1 MSLKLNQHISREFNA
16 ELERIRSQV
25 LRMGGLV
32 EAQLVQAIRAL
43 LEADVDLAMQVRKAD
58 KRINELEVEI
68 DGECTEIVAR
78 RQPAATDLRL
88 IMGVSKTI
96 SDLERIGDEAKR
108 IAKMVDTDLAGHL
121 PEHMSMEI
129 GYMADLARGMLHDV
143 LDAFAR
149 LDADD
154 ALKIAQRDRQVDL
167 KYESITRQLITYMT
181 QGAKNH
187 SNGTFGHVAGA
198 FARVNWRSITKC
210 GRAFDLSGAWGRIC
224 GMCRWMIC
232 WGDYHTA
239 SKKLAV

>member
-43 LEADVDLAMQVRKAD
+43 LESDTELAIQVRKAD

-167 KYESITRQLITYMT
+167 KYESITRQLITYMV
-181 QGAKNH
+181 QDAKTIPTALSVMWAVRSLERIGDRSQNVAEH
-187 SNGTFGHVAGA
+187 LIYLVRGEDVRHVPLD
-198 FARVNWRSITKC
+198 
-210 GRAFDLSGAWGRIC
+210 DL
-224 GMCRWMIC
+224 
-232 WGDYHTA
+232 
-239 SKKLAV
+239 LQ

>member
-1 MSLKLNQHISREFNA
+1 MALKLNQHISREFNA

-32 EAQLVQAIRAL
+32 EAQLVQAVRAL
-43 LEADVDLAMQVRKAD
+43 LEADVELATQVRQAD

-108 IAKMVDTDLAGHL
+108 IAKMADTELAGHL
-121 PEHMSMEI
+121 PEHMNMEI

-167 KYESITRQLITYMT
+167 KYESITRQLITYMV
-181 QGAKNH
+181 QDAKTIPTALAIMWAVRSLERIGDRSQNVAEH
-187 SNGTFGHVAGA
+187 LIYLVRGEDVRHVPLD
-198 FARVNWRSITKC
+198 
-210 GRAFDLSGAWGRIC
+210 DLL
-224 GMCRWMIC
+224 
-232 WGDYHTA
+232 D
-239 SKKLAV
+239 